1 MDILEVIIG
10 DHDAALAL
18 FDRLDPMA
26 ADDARTSEAMRLA
39 VQLAVTIKTHQKAE
53 EKTLYEVMRTASVE
67 LGELAL
73 EGAYEHEM
81 LDLMLDKV
89 LLYRPGRE
97 LRAVLRVARELFVH
111 HARHVEEARVL
122 PLVARVLTADERVQ
136 LGHDMVAAKRRTQ
149 PHVERLVGPPARA
162 VRESLHVHGFRR

>member
-1 MDILEVIIG
+1 
-10 DHDAALAL
+10 
-18 FDRLDPMA
+18 
-26 ADDARTSEAMRLA
+26 
-39 VQLAVTIKTHQKAE
+39 
-53 EKTLYEVMRTASVE
+53 
-67 LGELAL
+67 
-73 EGAYEHEM
+73 M

-136 LGHDMVAAKRRTQ
+136 LGHDMIAAKRRTQ